1 MKFKSTLNKIL
12 KCHSNRY
19 IYPEKCY
26 IRHIICAYSNREFYT
41 NIKNVLFVFQSF
53 KKFYHWKHPLYI
65 IFHIFKKKKEIQ
77 KTSTSYRAVI
87 SILFI
92 LYHFFISFFFQT
104 HRKFSEQF
112 FFFRFCSLQQKH
124 RKEIVARLRIWSKFT
139 FARNSCQ
146 RNHAMRE
153 GSLLYICFKKT
164 NWKSKVL

>member
-41 NIKNVLFVFQSF
+41 NKKNVLFVFQSF

-65 IFHIFKKKKEIQ
+65 IFHIFLKKKKYKKLRHPIELN
-77 KTSTSYRAVI
+77 
-87 SILFI
+87 SIYSLSF
-92 LYHFFISFFFQT
+92 LYFFFFQT